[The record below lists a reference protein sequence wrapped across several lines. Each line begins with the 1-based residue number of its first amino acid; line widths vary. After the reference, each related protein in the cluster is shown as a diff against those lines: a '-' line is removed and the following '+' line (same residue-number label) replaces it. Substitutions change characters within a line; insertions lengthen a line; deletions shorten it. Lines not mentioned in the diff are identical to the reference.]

1 MKKITVLKPAKSAD
15 AKPSNFCPW
24 IMDSPDGYQEK
35 K

>member
-1 MKKITVLKPAKSAD
+1 MKITILKPAKSAD

-24 IMDSPDGYQEK
+24 MVDQPDFHIAK